1 MPRRSSLPKTPVGID
16 GFDLISAGGIPTSRS
31 TLVVGTSGAGKT
43 VFALQF
49 LAQGLA
55 KFDEGGVLVTF
66 EERPEDLLL
75 HAKSFGW
82 ELEEAVEDGRLVIVD
97 ASPRA
102 EEEIAEVGDYDLSG
116 LLAQIKYAA
125 EKTGSNRVVLD
136 SLAALF
142 IQFGNE
148 QVVRREM
155 KRIIV
160 ALRGAGLTTVITSE
174 RTEEYGQVARFGVEE
189 FIADNV
195 IIMRNSLENEKRRRT
210 IEILKFRGA
219 SHDKGEYPFSIAG
232 RSGISVIP
240 LSAIEL
246 GQAVTDERIS
256 SGVAELDEMCGGGYF
271 RDSLTLVSGATG
283 TGKSLL
289 AASFA
294 QAGLEADERCLMFSF
309 EESEN
314 QVVRNAGSWGFDL
327 EKAREEGCLRIH
339 SQYPERMALED
350 LLIEIKSE
358 LEEFKPRRVAIDS
371 VSALE
376 RTSSTKA
383 FREFISG
390 LSSFL
395 KSTQTAGLFIHTSTK
410 LMGDD
415 VVTEAHV
422 STMSDAIVML
432 RYFQV
437 GGELRRCV
445 NVLKLR
451 GSNHSPEIREF
462 TIGDN
467 GMEIRGQLPDVD
479 QVLGQSYD

>member
-1 MPRRSSLPKTPVGID
+1 MTRTSSVEKTPVGIE
-16 GFDLISAGGIPTSRS
+16 GFDLISAGGLPAGRS

-49 LAQGLA
+49 LAEGLS

-82 ELEEAVEDGRLVIVD
+82 ELDDAAADGRLAIID
-97 ASPRA
+97 AAPQPD
-102 EEEIAEVGDYDLSG
+102 EEIAEVGDYDLGG
-116 LLAQIKYAA
+116 LLAQIQHAA
-125 EKTGSNRVVLD
+125 EQTGSTRVVLD

-148 QVVRREM
+148 SVIRREM

-160 ALRGAGLTTVITSE
+160 ALRGRGLTTVITSE

-232 RSGISVIP
+232 NIGISVIP

-246 GQAVTDERIS
+246 GQPVTDERIS
-256 SGVAELDEMCGGGYF
+256 TGVEELDRMCGGGYF

-289 AASFA
+289 SGSFA
-294 QAGLEADERCLMFSF
+294 QAGIDAGERCLMFSF
-309 EESEN
+309 EESQN
-314 QVVRNAGSWGFDL
+314 QLVRNAGSWGFDL
-327 EKAREEGCLRIH
+327 GKACEEGTLRIH

-350 LLIEIKSE
+350 LLIQIKSE
-358 LEEFKPRRVAIDS
+358 LEEFQPRRVSIDS

-395 KSTQTAGLFIHTSTK
+395 KTTQTAGLFIHTSTK

-432 RYFQV
+432 RYFQA
-437 GGELRRCV
+437 GGELRRCI

-451 GSNHSPEIREF
+451 GSSHSPEIREY
-462 TIGDN
+462 TIGDD
-467 GMEIRGQLPDVD
+467 GVQIGGPLPNVD
-479 QVLGQSYD
+479 QVLGRTYD

>member
-1 MPRRSSLPKTPVGID
+1 
-16 GFDLISAGGIPTSRS
+16 
-31 TLVVGTSGAGKT
+31 
-43 VFALQF
+43 
-49 LAQGLA
+49 
-55 KFDEGGVLVTF
+55 
-66 EERPEDLLL
+66 
-75 HAKSFGW
+75 
-82 ELEEAVEDGRLVIVD
+82 
-97 ASPRA
+97 
-102 EEEIAEVGDYDLSG
+102 
-116 LLAQIKYAA
+116 
-125 EKTGSNRVVLD
+125 VVLD

-142 IQFGNE
+142 IQFDNE
-148 QVVRREM
+148 AVIRREM

-160 ALRGAGLTTVITSE
+160 ALRGRGLTTVITSE

-256 SGVAELDEMCGGGYF
+256 SGVAELDVMCGGGYF

-294 QAGLEADERCLMFSF
+294 QAGLEAGERCLMFSF

-327 EKAREEGCLRIH
+327 AQAREEGSLRIH

-358 LEEFKPRRVAIDS
+358 LEEFAPRRVAIDS

-432 RYFQV
+432 RYFQS

-451 GSNHSPEIREF
+451 GSHHSPEIREYV
-462 TIGDN
+462 IGDA
-467 GMEIRGQLPDVD
+467 GMEIRGQLPNVD

>member
-1 MPRRSSLPKTPVGID
+1 MPRSSSVSKVLTGIE
-16 GFDLISAGGIPTSRS
+16 GFDLISAGGIPAGRS

-49 LAQGLA
+49 LAEGLA
-55 KFDEGGVLVTF
+55 KYDEGGVLVSF

-82 ELEEAVEDGRLVIVD
+82 GLEEAVADGRLVIVD
-97 ASPRA
+97 AAPRPD
-102 EEEIAEVGDYDLSG
+102 EEISEVGDYDLGG
-116 LLAQIKYAA
+116 LLAQIQHAA
-125 EKTGSNRVVLD
+125 EKAGSTRIVLD

-148 QVVRREM
+148 HIVRREM
-155 KRIIV
+155 KHIIG
-160 ALRGAGLTTVITSE
+160 ALRGRGMTTVITSE

-232 RSGISVIP
+232 NIGISVIP

-246 GQAVTDERIS
+246 GQAVTEERIS
-256 SGVAELDEMCGGGYF
+256 TGVPELDEMCGGGYF

-289 AASFA
+289 SASFA
-294 QAGLEADERCLMFSF
+294 QAGLEAGERCLMFSF

-314 QVVRNAGSWGFDL
+314 QLIRNAGSWGFDL
-327 EKAREEGCLRIH
+327 ASARDDGRLHIH
-339 SQYPERMALED
+339 SQYPERMGLED
-350 LLIEIKSE
+350 LLIQIKGE

-390 LSSFL
+390 LSSYL

-422 STMSDAIVML
+422 STMSDSIVML
-432 RYFQV
+432 RYFQA
-437 GGELRRCV
+437 GGELRRCI

-451 GSNHSPEIREF
+451 GSTHSPEIREYA
-462 TIGDN
+462 IGDN
-467 GMEIRGQLPDVD
+467 GMEIREPLPDVD
-479 QVLGQSYD
+479 HVLGPTYD

>member
-1 MPRRSSLPKTPVGID
+1 MPKKSSLPKTPVGIE
-16 GFDLISAGGIPTSRS
+16 GFDMISGGGIPAGRS
-31 TLVVGTSGAGKT
+31 TLIVGTSGAGKT

-49 LAQGLA
+49 LAEGLA
-55 KFDEGGVLVTF
+55 KYDEGGVLVSF

-82 ELEEAVEDGRLVIVD
+82 GLEEAVADGRLVIID
-97 ASPRA
+97 AAPHPG
-102 EEEIAEVGDYDLSG
+102 EEIAEVGDYDLGG
-116 LLAQIKYAA
+116 LLAQIQHAA
-125 EKTGSNRVVLD
+125 ETTGSTRIVLD

-148 QVVRREM
+148 AVVRREM

-160 ALRGAGLTTVITSE
+160 ALRGRGLTTVITSE

-232 RSGISVIP
+232 GRGVSVIP

-256 SGVAELDEMCGGGYF
+256 TGVVELDRMCSGGYF

-294 QAGLEADERCLMFSF
+294 QAGLEAGERVLMFSF

-327 EKAREEGCLRIH
+327 AKAREENCLRIH

-350 LLIEIKSE
+350 LLIGIKNE
-358 LEEFKPRRVAIDS
+358 LDEFQPKRVAIDS

-395 KSTQTAGLFIHTSTK
+395 KSTETAGLFIHTSTK

-432 RYFQV
+432 RYFQS
-437 GGELRRCV
+437 GGELRRCI

-451 GSNHSPEIREF
+451 GSHHSPEIREYA
-462 TIGDN
+462 IGDN
-467 GMEIRGQLPDVD
+467 GMEIGGVLPNVD
-479 QVLGQSYD
+479 HVLGQSYE